1 MQNESILAKGT
12 LQLVLTDE
20 FGNVKQQEETN
31 LVVNLGLAF
40 IASRIKDATAT
51 AMSHMAIGTGTTAA
65 AATQTAL
72 VTEVARVALAS
83 TTIVTTNVANDAVQF
98 QATFGAGTG
107 TGAITE
113 AGLLNAAS
121 SGTMLSRS
129 VFSAV
134 NKGANDTLTVTWKL
148 TIQ

>member
-51 AMSHMAIGTGTTAA
+51 VMSHMAIGTGTTAA
-65 AATQTAL
+65 AANQTAL